1 MSRRYPRLG
10 LTLTL
15 GTTQTLAWASS
26 YYLPAI
32 LAVPMAA
39 ELGVSSVWVFG
50 AFSLALVI
58 SAALGPFVGRCIDR
72 RGGRDML
79 LASNLV
85 LAAGLGSMALAQ
97 GLPSLLL
104 AWVITGIGMAMGL
117 YDAAFATLGRLLGR
131 EARAA
136 ITGVTLL
143 AGFASTIGWPL
154 TTWLDVQLGWR
165 ATCLVWAGL
174 HLAVGLPLNWR
185 LPQAGSLEALERNEG
200 IEPPPPDK
208 PRLAMGLLAFVFAVG
223 WFVSTAMAAHLPRLL
238 HETGASLAAAVA
250 AAALVGPAQ
259 VAARL
264 GEFALLRHLHPLVS
278 GRLATILHPLGAGL
292 LTIGGLPAAG
302 FAVLHGAGNG
312 MLTIASGT
320 LPLTLFGPRGFGR
333 RQGLIIAPARILQ
346 AGAPLLFGLLLEA
359 VGGAALW
366 LTSALML
373 SAFVALMA
381 IRRPA

>member
-79 LASNLV
+79 VASNLV
-85 LAAGLGSMALAQ
+85 LAVGLGSMALAQ

-165 ATCLVWAGL
+165 VTCLVWAGL

-185 LPQAGSLEALERNEG
+185 LPQAGSLEALERSEG
-200 IEPPPPDK
+200 SAPSPPDK
-208 PRLAMGLLAFVFAVG
+208 PRLAMGLLAFVFAAG

-238 HETGASLAAAVA
+238 QETGASLTAAVA

>member
-1 MSRRYPRLG
+1 MAHRHPRLA

-39 ELGVSSVWVFG
+39 ELGLSSVWVFG

-58 SAALGPFVGRCIDR
+58 SAGLAPFVGRCIDR

-79 LASNLV
+79 VASNLV
-85 LAAGLGSMALAQ
+85 LAAGLGLMALVQ
-97 GLPSLLL
+97 GMPGLLL
-104 AWVITGIGMAMGL
+104 AWMIAGIGMAMGL

-154 TTWLDVQLGWR
+154 TTWLDAEFGWR

-174 HLAVGLPLNWR
+174 HLLLGLPLNWR
-185 LPQAGSLEALERNEG
+185 LPPAGSLEALERNEG
-200 IEPPPPDK
+200 SAPPPPDK
-208 PRLAMGLLAFVFAVG
+208 PRLAMGLLAFVFAAG

-238 HETGASLAAAVA
+238 QETGTSLPAAVA

-259 VAARL
+259 VVARL

-278 GRLATILHPLGAGL
+278 ARLATILHPLGAGL
-292 LTIGGLPAAG
+292 LTLVGLPAAG

-320 LPLTLFGPRGFGR
+320 LPLTLFGTRGFGR

-359 VGGAALW
+359 FGGAALW
-366 LTSALML
+366 LTSGLML
-373 SAFVALMA
+373 AACLALMA